1 MTANIRTSTRM
12 TENAILL
19 AGILMILGPGA
30 LILLNIQLTE
40 QFFGARDIL
49 AQSPIGEIT
58 QPRKVV
64 RKKGEEDSAYLK
76 ARQGDPVF
84 EGDTVLTGKESST
97 RVTLSD
103 GTVLELGPESM
114 IRIDPVR
121 SFSFKG
127 IQKKFEVTVETGAI
141 KAKAKSNSAPVV
153 LKSSAGSVLKEIAPV
168 SVVKKKTPGFL
179 PNLARN
185 LPIPFVSAPRTVSP
199 VATEKPAGSS
209 LPAQKAP
216 AGTAPVPAPS
226 LPTTTAAQE
235 PPPGI
240 EEEFEVEEAVVSVPA
255 PAAPPVSA
263 PVNPPVSAPVGAP
276 ATGVKAPV
284 PTAMSKLPGVSERD
298 LIPDTEELMDVPL
311 EVEEKPILSKPVLA
325 MAPKPKPLPL
335 PAMPLPALPSLP
347 PVAVASPT
355 PTPVV
360 IATPAAPPVALPV
373 ATPTP
378 TPAPAP
384 IVKATPIPRETEIQ
398 TLPAK
403 VKENVFQLVWKDKR
417 KNPKAQYKVSVVHGG
432 RTSNI
437 IASETE
443 TTWTLP
449 PKKEGTMDWFVEGLN
464 DDGSFSKSNVRT
476 ESWKIATVISPD
488 LVPEGSEILQ
498 DKIRLHWK
506 DKRKS
511 PTGPYKV
518 SIIYAG
524 KTDTVVSTE
533 NDALWPMPL
542 VQSGKLE
549 WFIEAPD
556 AVEGFIKSRSLAT
569 SWKFKTPTLMF
580 PKPDASLPEYFLKGD
595 RHELLLTWAPLDTCK
610 EYHLNVSLSP
620 RFETLL
626 YTKIT
631 ARHFQRF
638 SVERPGEYFWRVGC
652 SYGEDFT
659 VYSNPRR
666 FRILALNRTKQ
677 ESRQPAPAGAQ
688 GSRSQ
693 NTGAS
698 K

>member
-1 MTANIRTSTRM
+1 MTGNIKAPARM

-19 AGILMILGPGA
+19 AGILMILGPAA

-40 QFFGARDIL
+40 KFFGAKDIL
-49 AQSPIGEIT
+49 AQSPIGEVT
-58 QPRKVV
+58 QPRRVV
-64 RKKGEEDSAYLK
+64 RKKGEDDSAYLK

-114 IRIDPVR
+114 IRIEPVR
-121 SFSFKG
+121 TFSFKG
-127 IQKKFEVTVETGAI
+127 IQKKFEITVEAGAI

-153 LKSSAGSVLKEIAPV
+153 LKSSQGAVLREIAPV
-168 SVVKKKTPGFL
+168 SAIKKRTPGFL
-179 PNLARN
+179 PNLTQN
-185 LPIPFVSAPRTVSP
+185 LPLPLPKVPLTSTPVRPGAPLVQQAPPIPEEELAEEEALVTIPASP
-199 VATEKPAGSS
+199 PIAISGAG
-209 LPAQKAP
+209 
-216 AGTAPVPAPS
+216 AGAGAGK
-226 LPTTTAAQE
+226 
-235 PPPGI
+235 PPG
-240 EEEFEVEEAVVSVPA
+240 AS
-255 PAAPPVSA
+255 
-263 PVNPPVSAPVGAP
+263 PVGAP
-276 ATGVKAPV
+276 VTGSGNSTAAAKGPV
-284 PTAMSKLPGVSERD
+284 SIPANV
-298 LIPDTEELMDVPL
+298 LIPDAEELAEAPSVMM
-311 EVEEKPILSKPVLA
+311 EEKPILSKPVLA
-325 MAPKPKPLPL
+325 MAPKPKSLPMQSL
-335 PAMPLPALPSLP
+335 PIPSLP
-347 PVAVASPT
+347 L
-355 PTPVV
+355 
-360 IATPAAPPVALPV
+360 IPPVAV

-378 TPAPAP
+378 TPSAAPVATP
-384 IVKATPIPRETEIQ
+384 AATPLAKATPVLREPEILLLQ
-398 TLPAK
+398 AR
-403 VKENVFQLVWKDKR
+403 VKDQSFYLTWKDNR
-417 KNPKAQYKVSVVHGG
+417 KTPKAQYKVSVIHEG

-449 PKKEGTMDWFVEGLN
+449 PKKVGTMEWFVEGLN
-464 DDGSFSKSNVRT
+464 EDGGFSKSNVRK
-476 ESWKIATVISPD
+476 ESWKIASVVSPD
-488 LVPEGSEILQ
+488 LVPEGSEILK

-506 DKRKS
+506 DKRKN

-518 SIIYAG
+518 SIVYAG

-533 NDALWPMPL
+533 KDALWPMPL
-542 VQSGKLE
+542 AQYGKLE

-556 AVEGFIKSRSLAT
+556 AEEGFVKSRSLAT

-631 ARHFQRF
+631 SRNFQRF

-666 FRILALNRTKQ
+666 FQILALNRTKQ
-677 ESRQPAPAGAQ
+677 EARAAPAPADPRGPALKTTGPSSNPAKSGAP
-688 GSRSQ
+688 GPSPKPEAR
-693 NTGAS
+693 
-698 K
+698 